1 MRNNYSTRRR
11 NMHRNKVTV
20 HTKKAS
26 SSSSFVHFVT
36 QKGTRTVKKKRK
48 RQKKETKERKKERK
62 NFDTEGD
69 DDDDDDDDDV
79 HTITLNSTLL
89 HARKEYVT
97 HAGCRTGCKNWMRHW
112 RIDGRTVRKTWRRRK
127 TNGRRWRC

>member
-26 SSSSFVHFVT
+26 SSSSFLHFVT

-69 DDDDDDDDDV
+69 DDDV
-79 HTITLNSTLL
+79 HTRCTNPNSF
-89 HARKEYVT
+89 
-97 HAGCRTGCKNWMRHW
+97 RTS
-112 RIDGRTVRKTWRRRK
+112 TPPPSPVRLPPSPSFANSASINSPVPHPIFAASAAPRVCNILFAHERP
-127 TNGRRWRC
+127 